1 MSRTKLMLQRP
12 YSILLGASILVALL
26 LMACPAAAQ
35 EAGTILGLVRDA
47 SGGTVPDARITIT
60 NVDTTET
67 HTAATG
73 DNVVFTGTTSLS
85 TLAGG
90 IIEAPAN
97 ASASNPFGN
106 VGQITTR
113 STTSRQI
120 QLALKLIS

>member
-1 MSRTKLMLQRP
+1 MKKMFRRP
-12 YSILLGASILVALL
+12 YSILVVTSILFVLL
-26 LMACPAAAQ
+26 TMACPAAAQ
-35 EAGTILGLVRDA
+35 DGTILGVVRDA

-120 QLALKLIS
+120 QLALKPIS